1 LTKNFH
7 DSKDK
12 LRRLKEKY
20 REEDKRLKEQHKE
33 VQIMKERVRKIRD
46 YVQEKKRIESETGVK
61 QDATEDDIYT
71 INGNI
76 DALEQELKEAGGF

>member
-1 LTKNFH
+1 
-7 DSKDK
+7 
-12 LRRLKEKY
+12 
-20 REEDKRLKEQHKE
+20 
-33 VQIMKERVRKIRD
+33 MKERVRKIRD

-71 INGNI
+71 VNGNI